1 MQRSPGDIR
10 DQMSQASQARV
21 NDTAANHAGARSS
34 PGAQQV
40 THLMLVVI
48 HLQDYQKTARALEK
62 INIPVLRL
70 ASSGAFLGRRNV
82 TLLTPL
88 AEDQQEQALQIIQT
102 TCRQRVEYIS
112 TPLEG
117 APMPLPLSTPV
128 HVGGA
133 SIFTLPVEMFVE
145 F

>member
-1 MQRSPGDIR
+1 MQRSPGEIR
-10 DQMSQASQARV
+10 DQMSQASQPRV
-21 NDTAANHAGARSS
+21 NVAESNIGAHSS
-34 PGAQQV
+34 SSSHPI
-40 THLMLVVI
+40 TRLVLIVI
-48 HLQDYQKTARALEK
+48 HLQDFHKTTRALEK
-62 INIPVLRL
+62 LNIPVIRL

-82 TLLTPL
+82 TLLMPL
-88 AEDQQEQALQIIQT
+88 AEAQEEQAIQVIHN

>member
-1 MQRSPGDIR
+1 MQRSPGEIR
-10 DQMSQASQARV
+10 DQMSQASQFQKDPG
-21 NDTAANHAGARSS
+21 DTNAEARSS
-34 PGAQQV
+34 SSIQQISR
-40 THLMLVVI
+40 LMLIVI
-48 HLQDYQKTARALEK
+48 HLQDFQKTVRALEK
-62 INIPVLRL
+62 MSIPVIRL

-88 AEDQQEQALQIIQT
+88 AESQQEQAIQIIHT

-133 SIFTLPVEMFVE
+133 SIFILPVEMFVE

>member
-1 MQRSPGDIR
+1 MQRSPGEIR
-10 DQMSQASQARV
+10 DHISQAAQSSKNVA
-21 NDTAANHAGARSS
+21 DTKAGLQSS
-34 PGAQQV
+34 NPQQV
-40 THLMLVVI
+40 TRLMLIVI
-48 HLQDYQKTARALEK
+48 HLQDLQKTVRALEK
-62 INIPVLRL
+62 LNLTVIRL
-70 ASSGAFLGRRNV
+70 ASTGAFLGRQNV
-82 TLLTPL
+82 TLLAPM
-88 AEDQQEQALQIIQT
+88 AEDQEEQAIQTIHT

-133 SIFTLPVEMFVE
+133 SIFTLPVEKFVE